1 MKDCNKYIIFYQAM
15 KRLFR
20 NKTGVGVSERQLKTL
35 TGGRKKNIENATR
48 TKVFVLAACT
58 AGEAAA
64 LSAHGIKNL

>member
-1 MKDCNKYIIFYQAM
+1 M

>member
-1 MKDCNKYIIFYQAM
+1 M

-20 NKTGVGVSERQLKTL
+20 NKTGIGVSDWQLKTL
-35 TGGRKKNIENATR
+35 TSRRKKNIENAAR

>member
-1 MKDCNKYIIFYQAM
+1 M

-64 LSAHGIKNL
+64 LPAHGIKNL

>member
-1 MKDCNKYIIFYQAM
+1 MKDGNKYIIFYQAM

>member
-20 NKTGVGVSERQLKTL
+20 NKTGVGVSEWQLKTL

-48 TKVFVLAACT
+48 TKVFVLAAYT
-58 AGEAAA
+58 AGEAAG

>member
-1 MKDCNKYIIFYQAM
+1 M

-35 TGGRKKNIENATR
+35 TGGKKKNIENATR

>member
-20 NKTGVGVSERQLKTL
+20 NKTGVGVSEGQLKTL
-35 TGGRKKNIENATR
+35 TAAR

-58 AGEAAA
+58 AGEAAG
-64 LSAHGIKNL
+64 LPAHGIKNL